1 MFLSVVVLALVVG
14 ALAGGGLPRLA
25 TMRLRWIWLLG
36 VALALRLG
44 AFLLA
49 RTDAGGDLPLQ
60 WFFVAAYLFLFA
72 WLWGNV
78 RVPGLQIA
86 AVGIG
91 LNSLAVLLNAGQMPI
106 WSGAFQAAGFTPDQL
121 TNDPF
126 HFLIAGGS
134 VADFVAQGGIFGDVV
149 PLPIPFIRD
158 VISIGDVLLALGIFW
173 AIVYSMTR
181 PDAPL
186 RAGITFA
193 TRPGDP
199 FPAPVPALAGAANAP
214 NVAAMTAAVAAAP
227 PLAAGGAVTT
237 AIPAAPAIEEE
248 RPQSPYLALVRN
260 RNFSLLWVGQL
271 ISFFGDRIHQVALGI
286 LATQRATPL
295 DLGITF
301 AATALPNVFLGPLA
315 GALVDR
321 WDRRRT
327 MIGCDVVRA
336 GLVLLVPLA
345 IEVHIA
351 LVYLIAFA
359 VATVGLLFR
368 PAKTAIVPAI
378 VREEH
383 LVTANSASSVN
394 ETIADLIGYPVAA
407 VIVAALAGLIG
418 AAFVLDAGTYVASAL
433 LIWGMTTPRQDL
445 EAEPFSARAIWRE
458 MAEGWRFLT
467 HQAELLSNT
476 LVSTVAQLA
485 FGAEIVGSFLYAQQ
499 VLDQSHL
506 AFPENYGWLMSSLGL
521 GSVVGGL
528 VIGGYAAKARKGPMT
543 IAGFVLLGLAMVGAG
558 LVRNP
563 YAAIGLFFVIGVANM
578 LYLVPTITLFQERTP
593 QRLFGRV
600 VSTRQALTF
609 AAMAISMGVAGWLAE
624 IIGPAEVLM
633 LGGGLIAAAGLV
645 AILVP
650 AMRNAR

>member
-1 MFLSVVVLALVVG
+1 MAS
-14 ALAGGGLPRLA
+14 
-25 TMRLRWIWLLG
+25 
-36 VALALRLG
+36 
-44 AFLLA
+44 
-49 RTDAGGDLPLQ
+49 
-60 WFFVAAYLFLFA
+60 
-72 WLWGNV
+72 
-78 RVPGLQIA
+78 
-86 AVGIG
+86 
-91 LNSLAVLLNAGQMPI
+91 
-106 WSGAFQAAGFTPDQL
+106 
-121 TNDPF
+121 
-126 HFLIAGGS
+126 
-134 VADFVAQGGIFGDVV
+134 
-149 PLPIPFIRD
+149 
-158 VISIGDVLLALGIFW
+158 
-173 AIVYSMTR
+173 
-181 PDAPL
+181 
-186 RAGITFA
+186 
-193 TRPGDP
+193 
-199 FPAPVPALAGAANAP
+199 
-214 NVAAMTAAVAAAP
+214 
-227 PLAAGGAVTT
+227 
-237 AIPAAPAIEEE
+237 AIPAAGAIEEE

-271 ISFFGDRIHQVALGI
+271 ISFFGDRIHQVAIGI
-286 LATQRATPL
+286 LVTQRATPL

-327 MIGCDVVRA
+327 MIACDLARA

-345 IEVHIA
+345 IEVHIS

-378 VREEH
+378 VNEEH

-394 ETIADLIGYPVAA
+394 ETIADLIGYPIAA

-433 LIWGMTTPRQDL
+433 LIWGMTIPREDL
-445 EAEPFSARAIWRE
+445 EFEPFSARGIWRE

-485 FGAEIVGSFLYAQQ
+485 FGAEIVCSFLYAQQ
-499 VLDQSHL
+499 VLDQGRL
-506 AFPENYGWLMSSLGL
+506 PFPENYGWLMSSLGL

-609 AAMAISMGVAGWLAE
+609 GAMAISMGVAGWLAE

-633 LGGGLIAAAGLV
+633 LGGALIAVAGLGGL
-645 AILVP
+645 LVP
-650 AMRNAR
+650 AMRDAR